1 MNQVLAFET
10 REHSGENAR
19 TLKNANRGEPKIR
32 KRILAFD
39 IDQTL
44 NIAKTPI
51 PPEMAAVL
59 SACLDHFCIC
69 PISGQ
74 KFEQFLIQ
82 IVDPIVACAK
92 REGITMLDEGHK
104 TRASAPERSETSG
117 VSPSLLVKRLE
128 NLHLFVAQG
137 TQYYRYQSQGDTY
150 NPDNWQQI
158 YNYPLQEEDVVKITT
173 TLQQAAEEL
182 GFWEA
187 DKLAEGDEIIENRL
201 SQVTFSA
208 LGQKAGTEAKYAWD
222 PDLKKRQAIVAKCR
236 EKLPDFLYE
245 IGGTTS
251 INVAAPGMNKE
262 FGMTHLL
269 EELHVEKSDVL
280 YFGDMTQPGGNDYP
294 VVAMGIDTI
303 TVRSHEDTL
312 YALRGIL
319 GVI

>member
-1 MNQVLAFET
+1 MHQTPPIKKQV
-10 REHSGENAR
+10 
-19 TLKNANRGEPKIR
+19 
-32 KRILAFD
+32 LAFD

-44 NIAKTPI
+44 NVAKTPI
-51 PPEMAAVL
+51 PPEIAEVL
-59 SACLDHFCIC
+59 KKCLNYFEIC

-82 IVDPIVACAK
+82 IVEPL
-92 REGITMLDEGHK
+92 REAGVTDDE
-104 TRASAPERSETSG
+104 
-117 VSPSLLVKRLE
+117 LVH
-128 NLHLFVAQG
+128 LHLFVAQG
-137 TQYYRYQSQGDTY
+137 TQYYRYELKDHDWAQV
-150 NPDNWQQI
+150 
-158 YNYPLQEEDVVKITT
+158 YNYPLKDEDVVKITT
-173 TLQQAAEEL
+173 TIEESAREL

-187 DKLAEGDEIIENRL
+187 DQLKPGDEIIENRL

-208 LGQKAGTEAKYAWD
+208 LGQTAGATEKYAWD
-222 PDLKKRQAIVAKCR
+222 PDCKKREAIVAKCR

-269 EELHVEKSDVL
+269 DELKVDKAAVL

-294 VVAMGIDTI
+294 VVQMGIDTI

-319 GVI
+319 GIIEARS

>member
-1 MNQVLAFET
+1 M
-10 REHSGENAR
+10 
-19 TLKNANRGEPKIR
+19 KK
-32 KRILAFD
+32 ILAFD

-51 PPEMAAVL
+51 PPEMAEVL
-59 SACLDHFCIC
+59 SRCLDHFYIC

-82 IVDPIVACAK
+82 IVDPIVKISDDQA
-92 REGITMLDEGHK
+92 T
-104 TRASAPERSETSG
+104 
-117 VSPSLLVKRLE
+117 LVKRLK

-137 TQYYRYQSQGDTY
+137 TQYYRYQPSSNAYD
-150 NPDNWQQI
+150 PADWQQI
-158 YNYPLQEEDVVKITT
+158 YNYPLNDEDVVKITT

-182 GFWEA
+182 GLWEA
-187 DKLAEGDEIIENRL
+187 DKLAAGDQIIENRL

-208 LGQKAGTEAKYAWD
+208 LGQAAGTEAKYAWD
-222 PDLKKRQAIVAKCR
+222 PDLKKRQAIVAKCQ

-269 EELHVEKSDVL
+269 EELGVDKQDVL
-280 YFGDMTQPGGNDYP
+280 YFGDMTEPGGNDYP

>member
-1 MNQVLAFET
+1 MV
-10 REHSGENAR
+10 
-19 TLKNANRGEPKIR
+19 ANKVKHDPGQIA
-32 KRILAFD
+32 KRVLAFD

-51 PPEMAAVL
+51 PPEIAELLVH
-59 SACLDHFCIC
+59 CLDYFEIC

-82 IVDPIVACAK
+82 IVDELQKV
-92 REGITMLDEGHK
+92 
-104 TRASAPERSETSG
+104 G
-117 VSPSLLVKRLE
+117 VTEVQLTH
-128 NLHLFVAQG
+128 LHLFAAQG
-137 TQYYRYQSQGDTY
+137 TQYYRYNLEQHDWEQV
-150 NPDNWQQI
+150 
-158 YNYPLQEEDVVKITT
+158 YNYPLKPEDVAKITAV
-173 TLQQAAEEL
+173 LEESAREL
-182 GFWEA
+182 GYWEA
-187 DKLAEGDEIIENRL
+187 DKLLPGDQIIENRL

-208 LGQKAGTEAKYAWD
+208 LGQAMGTSEKYDWD
-222 PDLKKRQAIVAKCR
+222 PDCQKRTAIVEKCR

-269 EELHVEKSDVL
+269 EELRVDKAEIL

-294 VVAMGIDTI
+294 VIQMGIETI
-303 TVRSHEDTL
+303 TVRSHEDTA

-319 GVI
+319 GVIS